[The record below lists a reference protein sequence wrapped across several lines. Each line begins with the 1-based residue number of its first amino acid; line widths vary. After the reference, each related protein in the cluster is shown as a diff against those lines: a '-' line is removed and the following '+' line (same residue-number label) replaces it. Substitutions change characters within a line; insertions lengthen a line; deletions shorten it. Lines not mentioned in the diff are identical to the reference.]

1 MKPETPNDERE
12 LDARLARALRR
23 SADYIDDDGFSDR
36 VMQSLSMPAPSRRSV
51 GVRLWVLLAAIL
63 VGSLAVAVIPAQAWA
78 YTLAAGILAMPL
90 DAMLQTGALITLVLM
105 AALGGWA
112 LQED

>member
-1 MKPETPNDERE
+1 MNTETPNDERE
-12 LDARLARALRR
+12 LDARLTRALRR

-36 VMQSLSMPAPSRRSV
+36 VMQSLPAPSRRPV
-51 GVRLWVLLAAIL
+51 GPLLWVLLVAA
-63 VGSLAVAVIPAQAWA
+63 LAGVLGVAVIPVQAWT
-78 YTLAAGILAMPL
+78 YTLVASILAMPL
-90 DAMLQTGALITLVLM
+90 GTMLQVGALITLVLT